1 MQIAIKMRQRS
12 KIFHKQGMRLRF
24 PEVEPFTWH
33 QTLKPT
39 KFMQIK
45 SNKVKLTFVILTQR
59 VYKTHLNDPIYC
71 FWAYT
76 FNICGLVVGNSKKSH
91 NTKNKNMTEVMSLFS
106 LVFPQGRVLW
116 STSMVHHPSFLK
128 LCQSTKTFDGA
139 HVRHHRFRD
148 SNLKSRQMNWIPWHL
163 FSQVWSLTINAMR

>member
-91 NTKNKNMTEVMSLFS
+91 NTKNKNMTEVMSLFF
-106 LVFPQGRVLW
+106 LVFPKVECCDPPAW
-116 STSMVHHPSFLK
+116 STTLHSWS
-128 LCQSTKTFDGA
+128 CA
-139 HVRHHRFRD
+139 
-148 SNLKSRQMNWIPWHL
+148 NLQKHL
-163 FSQVWSLTINAMR
+163 MERMSDITDFGTAILSPGKWTEFHGICSHKCDP